1 MWLSMKDKYIRLF
14 FCKLGMVLAG
24 ILSVVVLDVSFNT
37 AAAGCR
43 SYAHDKA
50 DAIAFCKEKLNC
62 KSPQILACYGRTNE
76 WKCRC
81 EAPRKKSMGKKPGHD
96 VRSDF
101 SINKNMDKASPK
113 LYKDY

>member
-1 MWLSMKDKYIRLF
+1 MKLF
-14 FCKLGMVLAG
+14 SSKHG
-24 ILSVVVLDVSFNT
+24 ILLGSVMAVVLLDVSFNT

-43 SYAHDKA
+43 SYAHGKA

-62 KSPQILACYGRTNE
+62 KPPQLLACYGRTNE

-81 EAPRKKSMGKKPGHD
+81 EAPAKKGVMKKPGHD

-113 LYKDY
+113 LFKGH